1 MILKFECGFFSPTR
15 LGLGTPGSTVT
26 KKNGQRETS
35 EEGEVMTLERQKTK
49 RPRRYFVVMH
59 NDDYTTQEF
68 VVYVITRFFH
78 KTQEEANRLMIMV
91 HTQGKAIVGTY
102 TRDIAETKVR
112 LVTDHAREHGMP
124 LLLTAEPE

>member
-1 MILKFECGFFSPTR
+1 M
-15 LGLGTPGSTVT
+15 STH
-26 KKNGQRETS
+26 KDQKNPS
-35 EEGEVMTLERQKTK
+35 ESGEVVTLERQKTK
-49 RPRRYFVVMH
+49 RPRRYFVIMH

-68 VVYVITRFFH
+68 VVHCLLQYFH
-78 KTQEEANRLMIMV
+78 KSAEEAQRLMLMV
-91 HTQGKAIVGTY
+91 HTQGKARVGLY

>member
-1 MILKFECGFFSPTR
+1 M
-15 LGLGTPGSTVT
+15 T
-26 KKNGQRETS
+26 KKIDKQEPS
-35 EEGEVMTLERQKTK
+35 EAGDVMTLERQQTK
-49 RPRRYFVVMH
+49 KPRRYIVVMH

-68 VVYVITRFFH
+68 VVYVIIRFFH
-78 KTQEEANRLMIMV
+78 KSAEEANRLMVMV

-112 LVTDHAREHGMP
+112 LVTDCAREHGMP